1 MREHDGKAEGT
12 ADDAALAPARAWLRE
27 AAHVVVFT
35 GAGVSAESGIATFRD
50 TLTGLWARFDPET
63 LATEEGFR
71 ADPAL
76 VWRWYAERRSAVS
89 RAQPNAAHHAIAAF
103 AARGGRRVDVV
114 TQNVDGLHRRA
125 GSRAVLELHGDIT
138 RAKCLEGC
146 GLPES
151 LDAAYDWR
159 ADPREPPPCP
169 RCAAPL
175 RPDVVWFGELLP
187 EDVLGEAQRAA
198 GVCDAMLV
206 VGTSALVYPAAEL
219 PALAKR
225 HRARLVVVDPNGTA
239 IDDLADACIRAR
251 AAEALPA
258 LLAE

>member
-1 MREHDGKAEGT
+1 MKERTGRIEG
-12 ADDAALAPARAWLRE
+12 ARGDATVANARAWLHE

-50 TLTGLWARFDPET
+50 ALTGLWARFDPET

-76 VWRWYAERRSAVS
+76 VWRWYAERRAAVA

-103 AARGGRRVDVV
+103 AARGGRRVDLV

-125 GSRAVLELHGDIT
+125 GSRDILELHGDIT
-138 RAKCLEGC
+138 RVKCLEGC
-146 GLPES
+146 GLPETI
-151 LDAAYDWR
+151 DAAYDWR

-175 RPDVVWFGELLP
+175 RPDVVWFGEFLP
-187 EDVLGEAQRAA
+187 GNVLAEAQGAA
-198 GVCDAMLV
+198 RVCDAMLV

-225 HRARLVVVDPNGTA
+225 RGSRLVVVDPNGTA
-239 IDDLADACIRAR
+239 IDDLADACIRAP
-251 AAEALPA
+251 AARALPA